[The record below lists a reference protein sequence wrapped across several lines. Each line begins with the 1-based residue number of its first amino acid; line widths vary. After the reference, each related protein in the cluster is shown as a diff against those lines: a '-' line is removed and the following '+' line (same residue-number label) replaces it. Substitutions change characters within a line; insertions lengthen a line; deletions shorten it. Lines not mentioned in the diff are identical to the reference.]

1 VSLLGVR
8 CHGTGPP
15 KRLAPGVRPSLRSGS
30 LVQVS
35 SVGTPPRAIHGPSR
49 LSRHPCR
56 EAHCAEPPLGLPMGR
71 VDQKP
76 LRRPTGLFECGIGDR
91 HMFSVGAG
99 LARDAGTS
107 FYLDDQS
114 AAIAGKPAPTGGLVL
129 FEIFA
134 FAVAMRLSRRRE
146 CPSFRDSPQWRNQNF
161 SWTIMLDMFSTQ
173 RFSCSR

>member
-1 VSLLGVR
+1 
-8 CHGTGPP
+8 
-15 KRLAPGVRPSLRSGS
+15 
-30 LVQVS
+30 
-35 SVGTPPRAIHGPSR
+35 
-49 LSRHPCR
+49 
-56 EAHCAEPPLGLPMGR
+56 
-71 VDQKP
+71 
-76 LRRPTGLFECGIGDR
+76 
-91 HMFSVGAG
+91 MFSVGAG

-146 CPSFRDSPQWRNQNF
+146 CPSFRDSPQWRNHNF
-161 SWTIMLDMFSTQ
+161 SWTIMLDMYSTQ